1 MFKVGELAV
10 YPAHGVGRIEAIE
23 KKEIS
28 GYRQS
33 FYVMRILDNEMIIMI
48 PTQNAALVGL
58 RQVIAFEDV
67 PEIYSI
73 LKDQKTRLM
82 ANTWSRRYR
91 DYMDKIKTGSVFEV
105 AVVLRE
111 LTRRRAHKELS
122 FAERK
127 LLDTARS
134 LLVREIAV
142 VKDMA
147 ESAIEREIVGCLDP
161 AALEA

>member
-1 MFKVGELAV
+1 MFKMGDLAV
-10 YPAHGVGRIEAIE
+10 YPAHGVGKIEAIE

-28 GYRQS
+28 GLRQS
-33 FYVMRILDNEMIIMI
+33 FYVMRILDNDMIIMI

-58 RQVIAFEDV
+58 RQIIDSKAV

-73 LKDQKTRLM
+73 LKDRKAVIKT
-82 ANTWSRRYR
+82 NSWSRRYR
-91 DYMDKIKTGSVFEV
+91 EYMDKIKTGSVFEV

-111 LTRRRAHKELS
+111 LTCRRAHKELS

-147 ESAIEREIVGCLDP
+147 ESAIEQEIVGCLD
-161 AALEA
+161 AAAS

>member
-28 GYRQS
+28 GCRQS

-73 LKDQKTRLM
+73 LKDQKTRLL

>member
-1 MFKVGELAV
+1 
-10 YPAHGVGRIEAIE
+10 
-23 KKEIS
+23 
-28 GYRQS
+28 
-33 FYVMRILDNEMIIMI
+33 
-48 PTQNAALVGL
+48 
-58 RQVIAFEDV
+58 
-67 PEIYSI
+67 
-73 LKDQKTRLM
+73 
-82 ANTWSRRYR
+82 
-91 DYMDKIKTGSVFEV
+91 MDKIKTGSVFEV
-105 AVVLRE
+105 AVVLRD

-161 AALEA
+161 AALKA

>member
-28 GYRQS
+28 GSKLS

-73 LKDQKTRLM
+73 LKDQKTRLL